1 MDIYGIIMKNSK
13 MLEFVPDHLK
23 TKNLRKHAV
32 KKLPYLLEYL
42 PDQYKTQQMCDK
54 ATLENSEKCVIKQ
67 LIIPSWIIICP
78 QMLNN
83 SKNLR

>member
-32 KKLPYLLEYL
+32 KNYLICYNIFLINIKL
-42 PDQYKTQQMCDK
+42 
-54 ATLENSEKCVIKQ
+54 NKCVIK
-67 LIIPSWIIICP
+67 LH
-78 QMLNN
+78 
-83 SKNLR
+83 